1 MAEAIF
7 RFGDIEDSDSECQES
22 LHEDGGDLTSIPS
35 ITTKQSVSNTIISE
49 KNDDKTT
56 VNETNTEGE
65 ESSQDFN
72 RNRILRELYTVLVSF

>member
-1 MAEAIF
+1 MADC
-7 RFGDIEDSDSECQES
+7 FGFDDNVSIDSESQGS
-22 LHEDGGDLTSIPS
+22 LQEDGGDLTSIPS

-65 ESSQDFN
+65 ELSQDFN